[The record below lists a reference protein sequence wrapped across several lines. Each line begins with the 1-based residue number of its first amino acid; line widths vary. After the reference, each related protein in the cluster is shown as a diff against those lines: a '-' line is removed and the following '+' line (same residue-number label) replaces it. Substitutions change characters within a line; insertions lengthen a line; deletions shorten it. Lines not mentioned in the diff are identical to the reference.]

1 MSRKRTKNR
10 PGKLTSVERTAHI
23 YRAALNRLIEG
34 RATHPDHAGRPIRIT
49 PAAVA
54 REARRSRNPLYT
66 THRTILDDIVIAAGG
81 PTIAT
86 DLADTITRLES
97 EMSLLR
103 AANRL
108 LEREKRMLATENLA
122 LLHRARLAEE
132 RIASHAFSLSANC

>member
-1 MSRKRTKNR
+1 MQLTPITRGAPFALLPPLSREK
-10 PGKLTSVERTAHI
+10 
-23 YRAALNRLIEG
+23 
-34 RATHPDHAGRPIRIT
+34 PDEAG
-49 PAAVA
+49 
-54 REARRSRNPLYT
+54 NPLYT